1 MPTFPNL
8 PSRMRLVLWFGLIS
22 AVIGASYAHI
32 LAVMDGSPLFTLD
45 GVPRGAMV
53 GLVIAIVLTSFEA
66 FILAEPLG
74 APLRQAPFLIHVTAK
89 TLIYLIV
96 ILLALALGAW
106 IFPAARERGI
116 QRQDVL
122 FSLAASFVFTFM
134 FYMNRLLGQHVLLNF
149 VTGRYHQPRVE
160 ERVFLFIDMEGSTGF
175 AERLGALA
183 FHRLLN
189 RFVVDLTGP
198 IAAARGE
205 IHRYVGDELIATW
218 KLADGITDA
227 RCITACFAAMD
238 LLALQAPVYQR
249 EFGAPVRFRAG
260 LHCGPVV
267 TGEMGSAK
275 LEIVF
280 LGDTVNTAARIQ
292 EFSRQTGDRVL
303 ASADLIDRLELPPG
317 IVKRSLGDLRL
328 RGKEN
333 DVALYALTR
342 VAASAESSPTKQ
354 PAADMERVA

>member
-45 GVPRGAMV
+45 GVPRGVMV

-66 FILAEPLG
+66 FVLAEPLG
-74 APLRQAPFLIHVTAK
+74 APLRQAPFLIHVTVK

-106 IFPAARERGI
+106 VFPAARERGI

-189 RFVVDLTGP
+189 RFVVDLTRP

-218 KLADGITDA
+218 KLADGIADA

-354 PAADMERVA
+354 PAADIERVA